1 MNSITPTPP
10 SFTMGYWK
18 PWKENSN
25 QWESWNDYKKET
37 SLVKYGADTVGKY
50 IQTASNEQVNAINKV
65 GNEIGK
71 GLNILSLLTINNT
84 IQTVNA
90 IDKLEEKLEEV
101 FSKTNESL
109 SFINRKLDI
118 QIEQQ
123 KISNLLLHNIS
134 ELLRVPDSEKE
145 RQHCI
150 ELGLKFFLNAK
161 KDSDLFADALEELL
175 KAESLMKQDYFV
187 LHRIGCIYLY
197 ADNFIN
203 IEKAIEYFKR
213 AAKYSSVESDPKAV
227 RLASVLTS
235 NFNSPNTDVNNSIDK
250 IQSLTADSYEKAAFA
265 SYVLG
270 DFNEAVLNQNKAFK
284 YNPVPQNQFLLAK
297 YQIRNGNIG
306 EAIENLNQAIDK
318 NPNLLDAIIQLRD
331 LDIAGE
337 PEVTKLIEN
346 KVNKIDNEIE
356 ELIAFAK
363 KINSIRAIDLDK
375 INSENLYSNKLIE
388 YKKNKEELNIVDKKR
403 ESTDLEIND
412 QINRLLDKNNYR
424 TFNESKRNQFLSSLK
439 ELKKIYAEEVLI
451 QLESIKEKIRIEFD
465 HDLRHE
471 GLKER
476 DQLEFNN
483 LILVIEKEII
493 EIPKILF
500 CNLTETEINNI
511 TSELKKLSK
520 LTINDFSELKS
531 RYSAIRSTVENDK
544 IRVGA
549 HYAGGIVFHL
559 DQNGRNGL
567 IVAEV
572 DVCEPKEFKLT
583 VDHPQLGRNTIN
595 MKGHSN
601 WGGMGKIG
609 TSKKFGTGKNNTQI
623 IVEKASWNLGL
634 FSKKP
639 VQTAARLCSEWN
651 HNGYNDWYL
660 PSIAELEMIFD
671 QGYIKHI
678 PKKEKNGLFA
688 ESPCYWSSSEENAER
703 ACYYNGLSDGDM
715 PKNRIAFV
723 RAIRSF

>member
-1 MNSITPTPP
+1 MNTITPTPP

-90 IDKLEEKLEEV
+90 IDKLEDKIEEV

-150 ELGLKFFLNAK
+150 ELGLKFFLNAE
-161 KDSDLFADALEELL
+161 KDSDLFEDALEELL

-213 AAKYSSVESDPKAV
+213 AAKYSSVECDPKAE
-227 RLASVLTS
+227 RLANVLTS
-235 NFNSPNTDVNNSIDK
+235 NFYSPNTDVNNSIDK

-265 SYVLG
+265 AYVLG
-270 DFNEAVLNQNKAFK
+270 DFNEAVINQNKAFK
-284 YNPVPQNQFLLAK
+284 YNPVPKNQFLLAK
-297 YQIRNGNIG
+297 YQIRNGNIV
-306 EAIENLNQAIDK
+306 EAIENLNQAIDL

-346 KVNKIDNEIE
+346 KVNKINIE
-356 ELIAFAK
+356 LEDIIEQSK
-363 KINSIRAIDLDK
+363 KINSRRVNEIG
-375 INSENLYSNKLIE
+375 INLVKLKTDNLYGSLDIELKNNKDELSIISL
-388 YKKNKEELNIVDKKR
+388 KTEETIR
-403 ESTDLEIND
+403 EIDD
-412 QINRLLDKNNYR
+412 QINRTLDINFYR
-424 TFNESKRNQFLSSLK
+424 TFNESKRNQFVNSLK
-439 ELKKIYAEEVLI
+439 ALKEVFAEDASI
-451 QLESIKEKIRIEFD
+451 QLEKIKEKIRTEFD
-465 HDLRHE
+465 SDLY
-471 GLKER
+471 
-476 DQLEFNN
+476 D
-483 LILVIEKEII
+483 
-493 EIPKILF
+493 
-500 CNLTETEINNI
+500 
-511 TSELKKLSK
+511 
-520 LTINDFSELKS
+520 
-531 RYSAIRSTVENDK
+531 
-544 IRVGA
+544 
-549 HYAGGIVFHL
+549 
-559 DQNGRNGL
+559 
-567 IVAEV
+567 
-572 DVCEPKEFKLT
+572 
-583 VDHPQLGRNTIN
+583 
-595 MKGHSN
+595 
-601 WGGMGKIG
+601 
-609 TSKKFGTGKNNTQI
+609 
-623 IVEKASWNLGL
+623 
-634 FSKKP
+634 
-639 VQTAARLCSEWN
+639 
-651 HNGYNDWYL
+651 
-660 PSIAELEMIFD
+660 
-671 QGYIKHI
+671 
-678 PKKEKNGLFA
+678 
-688 ESPCYWSSSEENAER
+688 ESFY
-703 ACYYNGLSDGDM
+703 
-715 PKNRIAFV
+715 
-723 RAIRSF
+723 

>member
-1 MNSITPTPP
+1 
-10 SFTMGYWK
+10 MGYWK

-65 GNEIGK
+65 GNQIGK

-90 IDKLEEKLEEV
+90 IDKLEDKLEEV

-306 EAIENLNQAIDK
+306 EAIENLNQAIDI

-363 KINSIRAIDLDK
+363 KINSIRAIEIAIDLDK
-375 INSENLYSNKLIE
+375 IKSDNIYSRKLTE
-388 YKKNKEELNIVDKKR
+388 FKKNKDELNVFEKKI
-403 ESTDLEIND
+403 ESTDREIDD
-412 QINRLLDKNNYR
+412 QINRLLDKNHYR
-424 TFNESKRNQFLSSLK
+424 TFNESKRNQFISSLK
-439 ELKKIYAEEVLI
+439 ELKEFYTEEALI
-451 QLESIKEKIRIEFD
+451 QLEKIKDKIRIDFD
-465 HDLRHE
+465 SDLYNE
-471 GLKER
+471 GLIVQ
-476 DQLEFNN
+476 DDLEFRKFTSLIKYKLISIQNASIYSLTEIEIHN
-483 LILVIEKEII
+483 LLTELEEVSKLSIKDFSKIKNRYSEII
-493 EIPKILF
+493 HTFEQARIKIG
-500 CNLTETEINNI
+500 
-511 TSELKKLSK
+511 SK
-520 LTINDFSELKS
+520 F
-531 RYSAIRSTVENDK
+531 V
-544 IRVGA
+544 
-549 HYAGGIVFHL
+549 GGIVFHI
-559 DQNGRNGL
+559 DKNGRNGL
-567 IVAEV
+567 VVAEV

-601 WGGMGKIG
+601 WGGTGIIG
-609 TSKKFGTGKNNTQI
+609 TSEKIGTGKNNTQI

-660 PSIAELEMIFD
+660 PSIEELKLIF
-671 QGYIKHI
+671 
-678 PKKEKNGLFA
+678 NTGLMYT
-688 ESPCYWSSSEENAER
+688 EENYWSSSEFSADR
-703 ACYYNGLSDGDM
+703 AYYYEKYSSKDM
-715 PKNRIAFV
+715 PKDRVANV